1 MSENEEKTESF
12 NEGNTETNTSTN
24 TNTKTDT
31 ITTTGIPTEVWEQRL
46 LENEKTASFVLE
58 EEIERTQ
65 GKSKAHHE
73 SSSHSTVTHEV
84 RKQSFPRGLWA
95 TLLLISF
102 IVSACC
108 GVYLTV
114 RPVPTCKNNNNTI
127 VATEENDGA
136 AAFGSRLKGGKQ
148 GIAWIKINGI
158 IAQSDR
164 SAGPFSM
171 PTGAAYIA
179 KKIREAGESKN
190 VKAIVLDINS
200 PGGTVASVQNIY
212 SEINRAKEKG
222 KKVVALF
229 RDVAA
234 SGGFY
239 VAMAADKIVAEP
251 GTITGSVGVIMQ
263 TSNIEG
269 LFDKIGVKVQPIT
282 SGKYKD
288 IGASYRKMTDA
299 EKALLQDMV
308 DDTYGQF
315 FAAVKA
321 GRPEVPED
329 VLREY
334 TDGRVFTGQRAYNLG
349 FVDKLGGEEEARLLA
364 GELAGIEDPKILNTR
379 DAAAIK
385 EMIFSMGASLE
396 NRSLAKQLQSLTTP
410 SVSYLWIN

>member
-12 NEGNTETNTSTN
+12 NEGKTESFNED
-24 TNTKTDT
+24 KTES
-31 ITTTGIPTEVWEQRL
+31 INLEVTTTSLPTDVWEQRL
-46 LENEKTASFVLE
+46 LENEKTASFILE
-58 EEIERTQ
+58 EELERTQ
-65 GKSKAHHE
+65 GKFRQQENPQQSTT
-73 SSSHSTVTHEV
+73 TVTHEV

-108 GVYLTV
+108 GVYLSV
-114 RPVPTCKNNNNTI
+114 RPVPTCKNDQSI
-127 VATEENDGA
+127 LATEDSENI
-136 AAFGSRLKGGKQ
+136 AAFGSRKKGGKQ
-148 GIAWIKINGI
+148 GIAWIKINGV

-164 SAGPFSM
+164 SAGPFSV

-239 VAMAADKIVAEP
+239 IAMAADKIVAEP

-263 TSNIEG
+263 ASNIEG
-269 LFDKIGVKVQPIT
+269 LFEKIGVKIQPIT

-308 DDTYGQF
+308 DDTYSQF

-321 GRPEVPED
+321 GRPDVKEE

-396 NRSLAKQLQSLTTP
+396 NRSLSKQLESLTTP
-410 SVSYLWIN
+410 NVSYLWIN